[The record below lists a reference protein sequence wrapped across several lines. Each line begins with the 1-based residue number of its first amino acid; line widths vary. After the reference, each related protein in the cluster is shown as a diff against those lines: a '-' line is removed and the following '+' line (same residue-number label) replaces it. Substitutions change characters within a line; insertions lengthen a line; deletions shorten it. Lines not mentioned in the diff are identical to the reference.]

1 MTASLFIPPGLVL
14 IAGGLVLPLL
24 SGRLRSGAL
33 IALPLLTLALIWT
46 VPDGPALQVPFLGYE
61 LALVEGDKLSRLFAT
76 VFAIMAFGVACSRS
90 TRRAPGSSPPPSSMP
105 AAPSASLLPA
115 ISSPCSSI
123 GS

>member
-1 MTASLFIPPGLVL
+1 ML

-61 LALVEGDKLSRLFAT
+61 LTLVEGDKLSRLFAT
-76 VFAIMAFGVACSRS
+76 VFAIMAFGGGLFALNQG
-90 TRRAPGSSPPPSSMP
+90 APGNSPPPSSMP